1 MAGGKENARQKM
13 INLMYLVFIAMLALN
28 MSKEVLMTFGEIDRE
43 VVKSTKSLK
52 ESNKAAIQVI
62 KNSAKNDSL
71 QWYIAYQPISKIAE
85 AANELTEFINKND
98 NELITPYEVND
109 VTYQSFKRPILEKDN
124 SFGRT
129 IDGSIPEMVGDYE
142 VMDNS
147 ASYDEMLFSGDYVDE
162 DNTGYTAAGQEFV
175 RLVNNFRDT
184 AIEEITISDISRDT
198 TKNKI
203 WSDSKSGLIRI
214 IEQSFNTDVVKV
226 GKAEDKIKS
235 WLHFN
240 FEGFPEIASITK
252 LTLMEED
259 VENVIQTMISSI
271 NEVILGENLTA
282 LRAIPLNVNVFY
294 ENSKLE
300 GSIALGKYDETFVA
314 STVMI
319 KNGNGPMKEY
329 KASDV
334 MENGEVVLEKLKLT
348 LVLQEQRNLLVKLYL
363 LELKMVKM

>member
-71 QWYIAYQPISKIAE
+71 QWYTAYQPISKISE

-98 NELITPYEVND
+98 NELITPYEVNE
-109 VTYQSFKRPILEKDN
+109 VTYQSFERPILEKDN
-124 SFGRT
+124 DFGRT
-129 IDGSIPEMVGDYE
+129 IDGTIPEMVGDYE

-147 ASYDEMLFSGDYVDE
+147 ASYDEMLFTGDYVNE

-184 AIEEITISDISRDT
+184 AIDEITKSNISRDT

-203 WSDSKSGLIRI
+203 WNDSKTGLVRL

-235 WLHFN
+235 WIHFN
-240 FEGFPEIASITK
+240 FYWIAFFDGIDQ
-252 LTLMEED
+252 MRD
-259 VENVIQTMISSI
+259 VLLVLI
-271 NEVILGENLTA
+271 GYA
-282 LRAIPLNVNVFY
+282 
-294 ENSKLE
+294 
-300 GSIALGKYDETFVA
+300 
-314 STVMI
+314 
-319 KNGNGPMKEY
+319 
-329 KASDV
+329 
-334 MENGEVVLEKLKLT
+334 EVVNNKGKRYTSNLVTEEAGGIFGFFIFKFLKVT
-348 LVLQEQRNLLVKLYL
+348 D
-363 LELKMVKM
+363 